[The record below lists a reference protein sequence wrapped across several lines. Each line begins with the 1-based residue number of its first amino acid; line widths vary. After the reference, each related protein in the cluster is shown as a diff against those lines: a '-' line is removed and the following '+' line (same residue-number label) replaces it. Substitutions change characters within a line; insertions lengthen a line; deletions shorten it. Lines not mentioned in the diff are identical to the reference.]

1 MRFVAEKSVP
11 KAMTLYEV
19 KMATSL
25 DKTMQKAI
33 YFSRTGNWH
42 EMKRLEDESVNLLE
56 LQALRSV

>member
-11 KAMTLYEV
+11 KAMTLDEV
-19 KMATSL
+19 KLATSL

-33 YFSRTGNWH
+33 DFSRTGNWH

-56 LQALRSV
+56 L

>member
-1 MRFVAEKSVP
+1 MP

-33 YFSRTGNWH
+33 DFSRTGNWH
-42 EMKRLEDESVNLLE
+42 EMKRLEDESVNLLQ
-56 LQALRSV
+56 L